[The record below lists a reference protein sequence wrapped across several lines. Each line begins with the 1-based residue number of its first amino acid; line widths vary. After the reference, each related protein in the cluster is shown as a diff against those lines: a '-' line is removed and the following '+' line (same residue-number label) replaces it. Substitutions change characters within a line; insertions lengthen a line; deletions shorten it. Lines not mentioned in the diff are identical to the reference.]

1 MSSLEVTVT
10 YLSTIQQPSTAN
22 VFLKGVF
29 SSDKMFL
36 QYFVFC
42 RSGYEVRGVGR
53 RGAKHKPKFP
63 AANMLAGKR

>member
-10 YLSTIQQPSTAN
+10 SLSTIQQPSTAN

-42 RSGYEVRGVGR
+42 RSAYEVMGVDDGGPNINLNFLLR
-53 RGAKHKPKFP
+53 ICW
-63 AANMLAGKR
+63 LVKR

>member
-10 YLSTIQQPSTAN
+10 SLSTIQQPSTAN

-42 RSGYEVRGVGR
+42 RSAYEVMGGGR

-63 AANMLAGKR
+63 AANLLVVKR